1 MPGGKG
7 KWSKEEERMISES
20 SQDLSWTTQILF
32 YGNAVTVSAL
42 PLCKYWSLGSTVD
55 HHYTLHVM

>member
-42 PLCKYWSLGSTVD
+42 PLCKFD
-55 HHYTLHVM
+55 HG